1 MLLQIVAGR
10 EEMPRLIVEEP
21 MLPDDIDVPDP
32 IEILDVEDPETLLE
46 ELDAADYPFPFLW
59 GNNNNAFDY

>member
-1 MLLQIVAGR
+1 
-10 EEMPRLIVEEP
+10 MPRLIVEEP